1 MLVEIQLDDPQGNRP
16 NVTPEEEEEEEGFHH
31 RVQVGRNGL
40 SVQKDEGQGV
50 RKE

>member
-1 MLVEIQLDDPQGNRP
+1 LMTRRAIDQTLLQRRRRRRRA
-16 NVTPEEEEEEEGFHH
+16 FHH

-40 SVQKDEGQGV
+40 SVQKDEGQVV

>member
-1 MLVEIQLDDPQGNRP
+1 MMTRRAIDQTLLQRRRRRRRRA
-16 NVTPEEEEEEEGFHH
+16 FHH

-40 SVQKDEGQGV
+40 SVQKDEGQVV